1 MYKIEIENMDLEQI
15 ATSGQFFRWKKID
28 ENRYSVVAFGKRLEI
43 CQDGIEFSMSCDEQ
57 EWNEIW
63 SSYFDL
69 DTDYANVARLI
80 NESEDEHLKEAYSK
94 GSGVR
99 ILRQDLWEII
109 VSFII
114 SQNNNISRI
123 TQSIDKICTRCELPA
138 LGGEYRFPYP
148 GEVEPEFWDDST
160 LGLGYRNEYLKLIYE
175 YAKENPKWLDELKTM
190 SYDDA
195 MQSLMERKGIGK
207 KVANCICLFGLHHV
221 DAFPIDT
228 HVKQLLAKYYQNGFD
243 FDRYKGVAGIVQQYL
258 FYYEIS

>member
-15 ATSGQFFRWKKID
+15 ATSGQCFRWKKID

-148 GEVEPEFWDDST
+148 VEVEPEFCDDST

>member
-1 MYKIEIENMDLEQI
+1 MGYSHCANFGSDVRTYFPCQNKTHDGGGEFQQHDF
-15 ATSGQFFRWKKID
+15 AGGVTRD
-28 ENRYSVVAFGKRLEI
+28 EAGHPGSFDV
-43 CQDGIEFSMSCDEQ
+43 
-57 EWNEIW
+57 
-63 SSYFDL
+63 YFDL

>member
-1 MYKIEIENMDLEQI
+1 MYTIDIKYMNLEQI
-15 ATSGQFFRWKKID
+15 ARSGQCFRWNRID
-28 ENRYSVVAFGKRLEI
+28 DKTYSVIAFGRRLTISQEATT
-43 CQDGIEFSMSCDEQ
+43 FTMSCNEA

-63 SSYFDL
+63 RDYFDL
-69 DTDYANVARLI
+69 DTDYEAIANLIAR
-80 NESEDEHLKEAYSK
+80 SEDSHLKEAFEK

-99 ILRQDLWEII
+99 ILHQDLWEII

-114 SQNNNISRI
+114 SQNNNITRI
-123 TQSIDKICTRCELPA
+123 TKSIDEICTRCA
-138 LGGEYRFPYP
+138 LVAEGGGYRFPYP
-148 GEVEPEFWDDST
+148 GEVEASFWDDKT

-175 YAKENPKWLDELKTM
+175 YAAQNPTWLDELKSM

-195 MQSLMERKGIGK
+195 MQSLLERKGIGK

-228 HVKQLLAKYYQNGFD
+228 HVKQLLEKYYKDGFD
-243 FDRYKGVAGIVQQYL
+243 FETYKGVAGIVQQYL

>member
-1 MYKIEIENMDLEQI
+1 MYTVEINNMNLAQI
-15 ATSGQFFRWKKID
+15 AQSGQCFRWKNID
-28 ENRYSVVAFGKRLEI
+28 EKTYSVVAFGRRLEI
-43 CQDGIEFSMSCDEQ
+43 SQEGRIFTLSCDEA

-63 SSYFDL
+63 RAYFDI
-69 DTDYANVARLI
+69 DTDYEDVANRI
-80 NESEDEHLKEAYSK
+80 ISSDDEHLKTAYAS
-94 GSGVR
+94 GSGMR

-123 TQSIDKICTRCELPA
+123 TKSIDEICTRCALPA
-138 LGGEYRFPYP
+138 VGGEYRFPYP
-148 GEVEPEFWDDST
+148 GEVKPEFWDDKT
-160 LGLGYRNEYLKLIYE
+160 LGLGYRNEYLKLTYE
-175 YAKENPKWLDELKTM
+175 YAKNNPNWLDELRVM

-195 MQSLMERKGIGK
+195 MQNLLERKGIGK

-228 HVKQLLAKYYQNGFD
+228 HVKQLLEKYYENGFD
-243 FDRYKGVAGIVQQYL
+243 FERYKGVAGIVQQYL